1 MKEKEQDA
9 STHQNQLKGY
19 RPPLIRAA
27 GSCCRR
33 KPDTPGKAAAARL
46 RRTMEQRISI
56 RHKFAAYVSKD
67 IFGMIGISAYVL
79 ADTFFIALAE
89 GADGIA
95 ALNLVLPVYGLIY
108 AVGAVIGAGAATRFA
123 IDRVRRK
130 ESEGYLSEAVEWIL
144 IASVP
149 FILIGAFL
157 PERLLILLGA
167 TGNVI
172 AAGTDYSRIFLLFT
186 PLFMLNYAATSFTR
200 NDADPTLSMAA
211 TIASSLFNIAGDYV
225 LMFPLHLGMSG
236 AALATALSPLLSIS
250 ICMAHLKKPGN
261 TLVLRK
267 CALSVR
273 RLLSFCRI
281 GVSAFVA
288 EISGGFTT
296 LIFNFLIL
304 GIAGNTGVAA
314 YGVVANTAIVANSVF
329 NGISQGAQ
337 PLLSDSCARGQNKE
351 TGRILR
357 MAVLTALFFAV
368 VISVFMLADAPAVSG
383 VFNTEGDSALSAIA
397 VPGLRIYFAGY
408 VFAGFNIVCMGYFA
422 ATDRGREAFITS
434 ILRGFVIISLM
445 AYTLSKVL
453 GMNGIWLSFPVAE
466 ALLSAIIILMIRRN
480 HRQLK
485 RR

>member
-1 MKEKEQDA
+1 
-9 STHQNQLKGY
+9 
-19 RPPLIRAA
+19 
-27 GSCCRR
+27 
-33 KPDTPGKAAAARL
+33 
-46 RRTMEQRISI
+46 MEQRISI

-108 AVGAVIGAGAATRFA
+108 AVGAMIGAGAATRFA
-123 IDRVRRK
+123 IDRVTRK

-261 TLVLRK
+261 TLVLQK

-281 GVSAFVA
+281 GVCAFVA

-314 YGVVANTAIVANSVF
+314 YGVVANTAIVANSIF

-337 PLLSDSCARGQNKE
+337 PLLSDSCARGQYKE

>member
-1 MKEKEQDA
+1 
-9 STHQNQLKGY
+9 
-19 RPPLIRAA
+19 
-27 GSCCRR
+27 
-33 KPDTPGKAAAARL
+33 
-46 RRTMEQRISI
+46 MEQKTSI
-56 RHKFAAYVSKD
+56 RHKFAAYVSKN

-108 AVGAVIGAGAATRFA
+108 AAGAMIGAGAATRFA
-123 IDRVRRK
+123 IDRVTRK
-130 ESEGYLSEAVEWIL
+130 EAAGYLSEAVEWIL

-167 TGNVI
+167 TGDVI

-250 ICMAHLKKPGN
+250 ICMVHLKKPGN
-261 TLVLRK
+261 TLVLRR

-281 GVSAFVA
+281 GISAFVA

-296 LIFNFLIL
+296 LIFNYLIL

-314 YGVVANTAIVANSVF
+314 YGVVANTAIVANSIF
-329 NGISQGAQ
+329 NGISQGSQ

-368 VISVFMLADAPAVSG
+368 MISTLMLAAAPAVSR
-383 VFNTEGDSALSAIA
+383 VFNTDGDAALSAIA

-408 VFAGFNIVCMGYFA
+408 VFAGFNIVCMGYLA

-434 ILRGFVIISLM
+434 ILRGFVLISLM
-445 AYTLSKVL
+445 ASVLSKAL
-453 GMNGIWLSFPVAE
+453 GMTGIWLSFPAAE
-466 ALLSAIIILMIRRN
+466 ALSSAIIILMIRRSR
-480 HRQLK
+480 RQLP

>member
-1 MKEKEQDA
+1 
-9 STHQNQLKGY
+9 
-19 RPPLIRAA
+19 
-27 GSCCRR
+27 
-33 KPDTPGKAAAARL
+33 
-46 RRTMEQRISI
+46 MEQRISI

-149 FILIGAFL
+149 FILIGVFL

>member
-1 MKEKEQDA
+1 
-9 STHQNQLKGY
+9 
-19 RPPLIRAA
+19 
-27 GSCCRR
+27 
-33 KPDTPGKAAAARL
+33 
-46 RRTMEQRISI
+46 MEQRISI

-108 AVGAVIGAGAATRFA
+108 AVGAMIGAGAATRFA
-123 IDRVRRK
+123 IDRVTRK

-149 FILIGAFL
+149 FILIGAFF

-261 TLVLRK
+261 TLVLRI
-267 CALSVR
+267 CALSM

>member
-27 GSCCRR
+27 GNCCRR

-108 AVGAVIGAGAATRFA
+108 AVGAMIGAGAATRFA

-422 ATDRGREAFITS
+422 ATDRGREAFTTS